1 MKKKEY
7 KILLV
12 LLGLCLLAGLHEK
25 LGDSDFQTDIFLFYD
40 YPKDGR
46 WLSNIFMDISG
57 LVTRTSLLYL
67 LYYIATT
74 KNLKKISMAFFIL
87 SCSDVVDYFLFF
99 QQHAHI
105 KLLGLLCFMV
115 WFLGGKAYKIYKQ
128 GNYGKTDNSR

>member
-7 KILLV
+7 NILLV

-25 LGDSDFQTDIFLFYD
+25 LGSSDFRIDIFLFYD
-40 YPKDGR
+40 YPNGR

-74 KNLKKISMAFFIL
+74 KNLKQIFMAFFIL

-105 KLLGLLCFMV
+105 KLLGLLCFIV
-115 WFLGGKAYKIYKQ
+115 WFLGGKAYRIYKQ
-128 GNYGKTDNSR
+128 GNDEKRDNAR

>member
-1 MKKKEY
+1 MKKRDY
-7 KILLV
+7 NILLV
-12 LLGLCLLAGLHEK
+12 LLGLCLLAGFHEK
-25 LGDSDFQTDIFLFYD
+25 IGSSDFRIDIFLLYD
-40 YPKDGR
+40 YPNGR
-46 WLSNIFMDISG
+46 WLSNIFMDVSE

-74 KNLKKISMAFFIL
+74 KNLKKIFMAFFIL

-105 KLLGLLCFMV
+105 KLLGLLCFML

-128 GNYGKTDNSR
+128 GNYGKTNNSR

>member
-7 KILLV
+7 NILLV

-25 LGDSDFQTDIFLFYD
+25 LGGLDFRIDIFLFYD
-40 YPKDGR
+40 YPNGR
-46 WLSNIFMDISG
+46 WLSNIFMDVSG

-74 KNLKKISMAFFIL
+74 KNLKKIFMAFFIL

-105 KLLGLLCFMV
+105 KLLGLLCFII
-115 WFLGGKAYKIYKQ
+115 WFLGGKEYKIYKQ
-128 GNYGKTDNSR
+128 GNDEKRDNAG

>member
-46 WLSNIFMDISG
+46 WLSNIFMDING

-74 KNLKKISMAFFIL
+74 KNLKKDIYGIF
-87 SCSDVVDYFLFF
+87 
-99 QQHAHI
+99 HI
-105 KLLGLLCFMV
+105 VNPQM
-115 WFLGGKAYKIYKQ
+115 
-128 GNYGKTDNSR
+128 

>member
-1 MKKKEY
+1 MKKKDY
-7 KILLV
+7 NILLV
-12 LLGLCLLAGLHEK
+12 LLGLCLLAGFHEK
-25 LGDSDFQTDIFLFYD
+25 IGSSDFRIDIFLLYD
-40 YPKDGR
+40 YPNGR
-46 WLSNIFMDISG
+46 WLSNIFMDVSE

-74 KNLKKISMAFFIL
+74 KNLKTIFMAFFIL

-105 KLLGLLCFMV
+105 KLLGLLCFIV

-128 GNYGKTDNSR
+128 GNDEKRDNAR

>member
-1 MKKKEY
+1 MKKRDY
-7 KILLV
+7 NILLV
-12 LLGLCLLAGLHEK
+12 LLGLCLLAGFHEK
-25 LGDSDFQTDIFLFYD
+25 IGSSDFRIDIFLLYD
-40 YPKDGR
+40 YPNGR
-46 WLSNIFMDISG
+46 WLSNIFMDVSE

-74 KNLKKISMAFFIL
+74 KNLKTIFMAFFIL

-105 KLLGLLCFMV
+105 KLLGLLCFIV

-128 GNYGKTDNSR
+128 GNDEKRDNAR